1 MSLFFNHFFTLLTT
15 PPGNLIYHIV
25 LVVSIA
31 VTLQRAIRILS
42 STQFPQAR
50 RTVIGLGILLSLQ
63 VIILIVGAPTGL
75 GVLDPKLVLPPL
87 ERAVALLSLIWII
100 WLWGFPEPV
109 RLADYATL
117 LLNFLVLVLFGLT
130 QLLWIRYS
138 GILFNTSIFESIWQG
153 LSLTVA
159 LLGVLGLV
167 RRKPNGW
174 TNGLVIL
181 LLAFIG
187 HLVSL
192 VWRMDGNLP
201 GVVRLTQLVMF
212 PLLFTIVRR
221 FPISALEAAP
231 VAKTDKSARE
241 PTRERRRY
249 STDPKTLQALMTLAA
264 EVNSTKIGFAL
275 TRGIAQAILADLC
288 FLVTLTEDK
297 SLYIACGFDLIREE
311 NLEGAPVQKDAIPLL
326 ANAIQRGRPLRLPA
340 SSTSSDLKAL
350 GQMLNLSNP
359 GNLLSVPI
367 NTPEG
372 VPLGGILILSPYS
385 NRLWS
390 AEDQDYL
397 TNVSPL
403 FIPILD
409 RVQRASQM
417 TSERDQALQQ
427 VQSSNEQAEQAN
439 SKYEQAALELDK
451 LHDKESQSQVQLE
464 NMASLMIMQEESQ
477 KTIDSLK
484 TQIEQ
489 MRQAAETNA
498 SSGDSAQLTALLIKQ
513 EDSQKTI
520 EALNTQIEQM
530 RKAAEEANSSS
541 DTKKNAVIWGARQDE
556 SQKTIEDLNAQ
567 IEQLRPAAESNV
579 SSGEAVQLSALLI
592 KQEES
597 QKTIDTLN
605 TQIEQMRQAAEAN
618 ASSGEAAQLT
628 ALLITQEE
636 SQKTID
642 TLNTQIEQ
650 MRQAADAETSGDS
663 VQIAALLDKQEEYRV
678 TIESLETQIEQMR
691 QTGEV
696 SEETADS
703 AQLEGELHNALEE
716 LARMQNTLAEANT
729 NVMKLQDRPSPPITS
744 EQVDVIAS
752 ISQELRQP
760 MSSIIGYTDLLMGES
775 VGVLGAL
782 QRKFIER
789 IKASTDRI
797 GGLVN
802 DLIQI
807 TNLETGRMEF
817 KAESID
823 LNLII
828 DNAMAYTSAQIRE
841 KNITLRLDIPDSA
854 LLIRTDRD
862 AFQQILIHLLQN
874 ATGATQVEG
883 VVTLRVQIQ
892 SELNEHFISIQVTD
906 TGGGIASADIPRVF
920 ARRYHADH
928 GLIQGLGDTGV
939 GLSIAKAL
947 VEAQGGRIWV
957 ETEAGCGST
966 FSILLP
972 VLLKAEEEK

>member
-1 MSLFFNHFFTLLTT
+1 MSLFFNHFFAILTT
-15 PPGNLIYHIV
+15 PPGNIIYHIM

-31 VTLQRAIRILS
+31 VTLQRAIHILR
-42 STQFPQAR
+42 STQFPQAQ
-50 RTVIGLGILLSLQ
+50 RTVIGLGILLGLQ
-63 VIILIVGAPTGL
+63 VILLIGGMPAWLGA
-75 GVLDPKLVLPPL
+75 LDPKMVLPPL
-87 ERAVALLSLIWII
+87 DRAVALLSLIWII

-109 RLADYATL
+109 RLVDYTTI
-117 LLNFLVLVLFGLT
+117 LLNVLVLVLYGLT
-130 QLLWIRYS
+130 QVLWVRYS
-138 GILFNTSIFESIWQG
+138 GSGFNSSVFETIWEG
-153 LSLTVA
+153 LSLAVA
-159 LLGVLGLV
+159 LLGLLGLL

-174 TNGLVIL
+174 TNGLIIL
-181 LLAFIG
+181 SLALIG

-192 VWRMDGNLP
+192 VWRMDGDFP
-201 GVVRLTQLVMF
+201 GSVRLAQLFMF
-212 PLLFTIVRR
+212 PLMLLIVRR
-221 FPISALEAAP
+221 FPMPASP
-231 VAKTDKSARE
+231 VAAVAKPDKSTRE
-241 PTRERRRY
+241 PIRERRRY

-275 TRGIAQAILADLC
+275 TRGIAHAILADLC

-297 SLYIACGFDLIREE
+297 SLYIACGYDLIREE
-311 NLEGAPVQKDAIPLL
+311 NLDGGPIQKDAIPLL
-326 ANAIQRGRPLRLPA
+326 TNAIQRGRPLRLPA

-367 NTPEG
+367 TTPEG

-397 TNVSPL
+397 TGVSPL
-403 FIPILD
+403 YIPILD
-409 RVQRASQM
+409 RVQRASLLE
-417 TSERDQALQQ
+417 SERDQALQR
-427 VQSSNEQAEQAN
+427 VQSSQEQADQVN
-439 SKYEQAALELDK
+439 TKYEQAAQELEK
-451 LHDKESQSQVQLE
+451 LHEKQSQAQVQLE
-464 NMASLMIMQEESQ
+464 NMAALMLMQEESQ
-477 KTIDSLK
+477 NTIDSLK
-484 TQIEQ
+484 NQIEQ
-489 MRQAAETNA
+489 MRQAAEESA
-498 SSGDSAQLTALLIKQ
+498 SSGD
-513 EDSQKTI
+513 
-520 EALNTQIEQM
+520 
-530 RKAAEEANSSS
+530 
-541 DTKKNAVIWGARQDE
+541 TKKNPILWGEKQDE
-556 SQKTIEDLNAQ
+556 SRKTIEDLNAQ
-567 IEQLRPAAESNV
+567 IEQ
-579 SSGEAVQLSALLI
+579 
-592 KQEES
+592 
-597 QKTIDTLN
+597 
-605 TQIEQMRQAAEAN
+605 MRQAAEAN
-618 ASSGEAAQLT
+618 SSSGEAAQLT
-628 ALLITQEE
+628 ALLIQQEE
-636 SQKTID
+636 SHKTIEA
-642 TLNTQIEQ
+642 LNAQIEQ
-650 MRQAADAETSGDS
+650 MRQATDAEVSGDS
-663 VQIAALLDKQEEYRV
+663 VQISALLDKQEEYRI

-696 SEETADS
+696 SEESIDS
-703 AQLEGELHNALEE
+703 AQIEIELHNALEE
-716 LARMQNTLAEANT
+716 LARMQNALAEANA
-729 NVMKLQDRPSPPITS
+729 NIMKLEQRPLPPITS

-807 TNLETGRMEF
+807 TNLETGKMEF

-823 LNLII
+823 LNMII

-841 KNITLRLDIPDSA
+841 KNITLRLDIPDSS

-874 ATGATQVEG
+874 ATSATQVEG

-892 SELNEHFISIQVTD
+892 SEQNEHFITIQVTD
-906 TGGGIASADIPRVF
+906 TGGGIASGDISRVF
-920 ARRYHADH
+920 ARRYRADH
-928 GLIQGLGDTGV
+928 PMIQGLGDTGV

-972 VLLKAEEEK
+972 ILLKPQEEEIKNNE